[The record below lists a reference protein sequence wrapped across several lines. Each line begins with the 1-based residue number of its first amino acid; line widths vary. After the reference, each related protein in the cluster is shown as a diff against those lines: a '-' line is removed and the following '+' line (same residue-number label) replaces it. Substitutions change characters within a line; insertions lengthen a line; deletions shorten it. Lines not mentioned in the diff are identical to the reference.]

1 MIPNIQITD
10 KGVQAPSREAVTD
23 GLWNLLVAAFGPQL
37 TRDDRTAQG
46 QLVTSLTKVIT
57 DRDNATIELANNFD
71 PRYAVGVYQEALAQ
85 VYFIDKKKEIN
96 STVDLKFTGQI
107 GALIPEGFV
116 CIDSQSN
123 QWLTDSEVTIGFG
136 GTVTVKST
144 CATTGPIAASAD
156 TITDMQQSIVG
167 VDRVTNPA
175 PAAAGSFAE
184 SRTDFETRRYDSVAQ
199 NSWGMNAS
207 VLGAVNNIQGVIDCY
222 VIDNPKDVSITV
234 GPTNYPMIRNSL
246 LVSVVGGDDDEIA
259 KRVMIKGGTTCAFVG
274 NTEVTYKDTDSY
286 NVFPPEYEVKFLRPD
301 HKDIYFR
308 LSFIDLSAISYNKTE
323 EIKDKLID
331 SLSTG
336 IRRLRISSKVIGPS
350 YMCVIGAD
358 DGLLKIEVS
367 KDNSVWF
374 DIVEFGVDEYPVIN
388 KGNINLVQA

>member
-10 KGVQAPSREAVTD
+10 KGVQAPPREAVAD
-23 GLWNLLVAAFGPQL
+23 GLWGLLVTAFGPQL
-37 TRDDRTAQG
+37 TRDDRTPQG

-71 PRYAVGVYQEALAQ
+71 PRYAAGVYQEALAQ

-96 STVDLKFTGQI
+96 STVELEFTGQV
-107 GALIPEGFV
+107 GASIPKGFI

-123 QWLTDSEVTIGFG
+123 QWLTDSAVTIGLG
-136 GTVTVKST
+136 GMVTVKST
-144 CATTGPIAASAD
+144 CATAGPITAIAGS
-156 TITDMQQSIVG
+156 ITTMEQSITG
-167 VDRVTNPA
+167 VDRVTNPS
-175 PAAAGSFAE
+175 PAATGSFAE

-246 LVSVVGGDDDEIA
+246 MVSVVGGDDDEIA
-259 KRVMIKGGTTCAFVG
+259 KQVMIKGGTTCAFAG

-286 NVFPPEYEVKFLRPD
+286 NVFPPEYEVKFLRPE
-301 HKDIYFR
+301 HKNIYFR
-308 LSFIDLSAISYNKTE
+308 LSFLDLASISFNETT
-323 EIKDKLID
+323 EIKNKLID
-331 SLSTG
+331 ALSAG
-336 IRRLRISSKVIGPS
+336 SRRLRIASKVVGPS

-358 DGLLKIEVS
+358 SGLLKIEVS
-367 KDNSVWF
+367 KDNVTWS
-374 DIVEFGVDEYPVIN
+374 DIVEFGVDEYPVID
-388 KGNINLVQA
+388 KTHINLVQI